1 MLTRG
6 SVDASETGAGAG
18 GVGAGAGGAGEL
30 VVSLSR
36 WAKESSGR
44 VVSVFVSKSWRG
56 REPVDENKETVL
68 GCTEDE
74 NML

>member
-1 MLTRG
+1 MCIDK
-6 SVDASETGAGAG
+6 SFAGAR
-18 GVGAGAGGAGEL
+18 GAGEFE
-30 VVSLSR
+30 VSLSK
-36 WAKESSGR
+36 WTKESSGR